1 MTSLVIDTDTASDDA
16 VAIMLASRSPGVTI
30 RAITIVAGNVPL
42 DLAARNALITLDTL
56 DHPPVPVHLGAAK
69 PLMRPLETAQIVH
82 GDDGMGDIGLADPAR
97 VADAGHAVDVLR
109 HIADTEPGQ
118 HVLVTLG
125 PLTNIAI
132 ALFHDPLF
140 LTKFQHVYSMVGA
153 FDAVGNIHV
162 VGEYNAWA
170 DPEAAAVFFD
180 APGDKTCIGWDAVRR
195 YAVFEPDEQASLS
208 DLGPLG
214 TFANSINVKVTAFE
228 LEVAGLP
235 GYTLPDPLAMAVA
248 IDPSLATRA
257 EPHHVTVST
266 EVLSRGGTFVDHR
279 AASLEPNAVIA
290 WDVDESAFK
299 AMLRA
304 ALST

>member
-1 MTSLVIDTDTASDDA
+1 VASLVIDTDTASDDA
-16 VAIMLASRSPGVTI
+16 VAIMLAARTPGVTI
-30 RAITIVAGNVPL
+30 RAITMVAGNVPL
-42 DLAARNALITLDTL
+42 DLAARNALITLETL
-56 DHPPVPVHLGAAK
+56 DHPPVPVHLGAHK
-69 PLMRPLETAQIVH
+69 PLMRPLETAQVVH
-82 GDDGMGDIGLADPAR
+82 GEDGMGDIGLRDPERIATP
-97 VADAGHAVDVLR
+97 GHAVDVLR

-125 PLTNIAI
+125 PLTNIAM

-170 DPEAAAVFFD
+170 DPEAAAVYFS
-180 APGDKTCIGWDAVRR
+180 AVGAKTCIGWDAVRR
-195 YAVFEPDEQASLS
+195 YAVFEPEEQAALGA
-208 DLGPLG
+208 LGPLG
-214 TFANSINVKVTAFE
+214 AFANSINVKVTKFE

-248 IDPSLATRA
+248 VNPSIATRL

-279 AASLEPNAVIA
+279 AASLEPNATIA
-290 WDVDESAFK
+290 WDVDEDAFK
-299 AMLRA
+299 AMLSL